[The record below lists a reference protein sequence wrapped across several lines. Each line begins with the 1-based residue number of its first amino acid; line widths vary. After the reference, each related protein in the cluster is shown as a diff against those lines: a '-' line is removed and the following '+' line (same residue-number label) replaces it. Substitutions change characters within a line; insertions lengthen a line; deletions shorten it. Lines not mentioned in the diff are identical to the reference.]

1 MGRRLG
7 CSQDSLPSGCVLEAH
22 PSCRGDHPLHARC
35 HAECHSGRRSIGDT
49 PLKTVEGWF
58 ARTRTRFA
66 GEIRAP
72 IGGLL
77 KTREA
82 RGSLAM
88 RRLAC
93 EADKYFLFRMKP
105 QPWDSSGLSR
115 TLRTCLL
122 SWAMAPDGAHPPLG
136 WLMGPAAHEQ
146 IAQQLRY
153 DSKTVEKLSD
163 LLQ

>member
-1 MGRRLG
+1 ENFGAESAIDLLR
-7 CSQDSLPSGCVLEAH
+7 VLKQISKTDPTKDFTTLVIQIASDPDMVVNDEPKRDQCDA
-22 PSCRGDHPLHARC
+22 
-35 HAECHSGRRSIGDT
+35 SIGDT

-58 ARTRTRFA
+58 ARTRARFA

-105 QPWDSSGLSR
+105 QPWDSSGLAR

-122 SWAMAPDGAHPPLG
+122 SWAMAP
-136 WLMGPAAHEQ
+136 
-146 IAQQLRY
+146 
-153 DSKTVEKLSD
+153 
-163 LLQ
+163 